1 MMTGM
6 TRIRIQFE
14 HLVTM
19 ADDGGEYRQGEI
31 VIEEG
36 RVESIRNGVS
46 ASFEGRTIDLSGHLI
61 LPGFVNTHC
70 HLALSSLQIPKQ
82 QKFTDWIEEV
92 VAENKALTW
101 QNRIQGIHQGA
112 ATLVRSGVTTLADY
126 LSHPDLLVEYSRLPF
141 HQVLF
146 LETLGFQ
153 SGQAS
158 SVARQLD
165 QIFKNHSSAGGKM
178 QLGLAPHAPYSVS
191 PALFKEVRRLADHY
205 GCPVSC
211 HVAEVPE
218 EVQFIR
224 QGDGD
229 FLDLLNRRGV
239 YDASWRPTGLTPVK
253 YLAQLGV
260 LDSLLCVHLNH
271 VEADDLDLLAERG
284 AKAAFC
290 PGSTCWFG
298 RRAWMPVKALQDRGV
313 PVGLGTDSLASN
325 ESLNFLREI
334 RLAEALLPELNH
346 CDILAM
352 ATRGGAEALGLECGV
367 LAPGRPAD
375 LIGFRWPKTGG
386 SWVDIPFAPEREAV
400 DFAMIRGE
408 VCEIPG

>member
-1 MMTGM
+1 MMTDM

-19 ADDGGEYRQGEI
+19 AGEDEYRQGEI
-31 VIEEG
+31 VIEAG
-36 RVESIRNGVS
+36 RVEAIRNGVS
-46 ASFEGRTIDLSGHLI
+46 PSFEGETIDLSGHLI

-70 HLALSSLQIPKQ
+70 HLALSGLKIPRLPQ
-82 QKFTDWIEEV
+82 FTDWIKKV
-92 VAENKALTW
+92 VAANQALTW
-101 QNRIQGIHQGA
+101 QNRIQGIHAGA
-112 ATLVRSGVTTLADY
+112 TTLLRSGVTTLADF
-126 LSHPDLLVEYSRLPF
+126 LSHPDLMVEYSALPF
-141 HQVLF
+141 RQVLF

-153 SGQAS
+153 SGQAQGI
-158 SVARQLD
+158 AHHLE
-165 QIFKNHSSAGGKM
+165 QIFQNHAPSGDKM
-178 QLGLAPHAPYSVS
+178 RLGLAPHAPYSVS
-191 PALFKEVRRLADHY
+191 PALFKELRRLADHY
-205 GCPVSC
+205 RCPVSC

-218 EVQFIR
+218 EAQFLK

-229 FLDLLNRRGV
+229 FLDLLHRRGV
-239 YDASWRPTGLTPVK
+239 YDSSWRPEDLTPVQ

-271 VEADDLDLLAERG
+271 VEADLDLLVERG

-298 RRAWMPVKALQDRGV
+298 RPVWMPVKALWDRGV

-334 RLAEALLPELNH
+334 RLAGTLLPEVSRR
-346 CDILAM
+346 DILAM

-375 LIGFRWPKTGG
+375 LIGFRLPKSGG
-386 SWVDIPFAPEREAV
+386 AWTDIPFAPERGAV
-400 DFAMIRGE
+400 DFSMIQGKVYER
-408 VCEIPG
+408 PA